1 MKVLKEKILH
11 KTKINSA
18 MPFFFF
24 VAANFSFNRK
34 QIELPKKKII
44 LCKTENESNKPT
56 TNRMNNHEYIY
67 LVEFA
72 NS

>member
-18 MPFFFF
+18 MPFFF

-34 QIELPKKKII
+34 QIELPKKKKI

-56 TNRMNNHEYIY
+56 ANRMNNHEYIY

>member
-18 MPFFFF
+18 MPFFF

-34 QIELPKKKII
+34 QIELPKTKKT

-56 TNRMNNHEYIY
+56 ANRMKNHEYIY

>member
-18 MPFFFF
+18 MPFFFLLLLIS
-24 VAANFSFNRK
+24 VS
-34 QIELPKKKII
+34 IENKLNCQKKKIT

-56 TNRMNNHEYIY
+56 ANRMNNHEYIY

>member
-34 QIELPKKKII
+34 QIELPKKKKICVKQKMKAI
-44 LCKTENESNKPT
+44 SQPL
-56 TNRMNNHEYIY
+56 IG
-67 LVEFA
+67 
-72 NS
+72 